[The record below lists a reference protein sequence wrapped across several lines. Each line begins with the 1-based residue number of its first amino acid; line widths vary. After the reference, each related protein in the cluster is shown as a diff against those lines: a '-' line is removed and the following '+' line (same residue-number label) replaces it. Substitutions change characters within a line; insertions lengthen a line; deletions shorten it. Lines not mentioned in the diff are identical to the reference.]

1 MDFIVLPD
9 HSAGVA
15 LAARFAGEGARVLC
29 HPSGRPWIIGHW
41 SDGEV
46 VTATAGDRSVALL
59 GRTVV
64 TGPVLTRWLRT
75 VRSVTELGDR
85 SLELPGCS
93 HLVGTFDGVT
103 CAQGTLALAYQIFY
117 AAVDGV
123 TVAASAPDR
132 LIRVTGAALD
142 ERSLSLCLLGP
153 YARAPWP
160 VSERTL
166 WRGVR
171 KLPAGHRLLMDTSG
185 GNRTSRWWYAP
196 APELPLAERADLLRE
211 RLLEAVASRVDPTG
225 AAGLSCDLSGGM
237 DSTSLCFAAEHQGIP
252 LTTVHMCPTDPSNP
266 DTTWAR
272 RCHPDLLSANHLV
285 VPRGALPGYFAQPDD
300 PVGARLE
307 GPTAMVHE
315 AMIEYLVR
323 LVAGAGSGR
332 HMRGDGSD
340 EIFHRTHAATAAM
353 IRRHPVRHFRSVLR
367 MKARRRWSVATTLR
381 SLRSPG
387 SYQRWLRRVAKDV
400 TRPYDFAIRPEW
412 DLPLRLPRWATP
424 QAAETVQE
432 LYYEAA
438 AAGTLPIIDDAG
450 QHEVLRL
457 VQLNGEAT
465 RQSSHIGAR
474 HGVTFE
480 APYLDD
486 RVVHAALSVRM
497 EDRARAGVNKPML
510 AAAMRGVVPSDVLE
524 RRDKGDGTRGMFASM
539 RRNRHYLEHLCRD
552 SELAQRGLVDPELL
566 HRIVLGPHLDLKAVV
581 PLSATWAAEQWLQS
595 LPEALRGGA
604 ALPTHQYV

>member
-9 HSAGVA
+9 HPAGGT
-15 LAARFAGEGARVLC
+15 LAVRFAGEGARVLY
-29 HPSGRPWIIGHW
+29 HPSGRPWIVGHW
-41 SDGEV
+41 NDGEV

-64 TGPVLTRWLRT
+64 TAPALAGWLRT
-75 VRSVTELGDR
+75 VRSVAELGER
-85 SLELPGCS
+85 SLDLPGCF

-123 TVAASAPDR
+123 TMAAGVPDR
-132 LIRVTGAALD
+132 LIRATGAVLD

-160 VSERTL
+160 VSERTM
-166 WRGVR
+166 WHGVH
-171 KLPAGHRLLMDTSG
+171 KLPPGHRLLVDATG
-185 GNRTSRWWYAP
+185 ADRTNRWWYAP
-196 APELPLAERADLLRE
+196 EPDVPLAELADQLRE
-211 RLLEAVASRVDPTG
+211 RLLEAVASRVDRTG
-225 AAGLSCDLSGGM
+225 SAGLSCDLSGGM

-272 RCHPDLLSANHLV
+272 RCQRDLPSANHV
-285 VPRGALPGYFAQPDD
+285 VVERGALPGYFAQPDD
-300 PVGARLE
+300 PVGTRLE

-353 IRRHPVRHFRSVLR
+353 IRRHPVRHLRSVLR
-367 MKARRRWSVATTLR
+367 MKARNRWSVATTLR
-381 SLRSPG
+381 SLRDPG
-387 SYQRWLRRVAKDV
+387 SYPRWLRRVAKDL
-400 TRPYDFAIRPEW
+400 TSPYDWTTRPEW

-424 QAAETVQE
+424 EAAETVRE

-438 AAGTLPIIDDAG
+438 ATGASPMIDEAG
-450 QHEVLRL
+450 QHEVFRL

-480 APYLDD
+480 APYVDD
-486 RVVHAALSVRM
+486 RVLHAGLSVRV
-497 EDRARAGVNKPML
+497 EDRARVGVNKPVL
-510 AAAMRGVVPSDVLE
+510 AAAMRGVVPPDVLE

-539 RRNRHYLEHLCRD
+539 RRNRRYLEQLGRD
-552 SELAQRGLVDPELL
+552 SELARRGLVDPELL
-566 HRIVLGPHLDLKAVV
+566 RRIASGPHLDLKAIA
-581 PLSATWAAEQWLQS
+581 PLSATWAAEQWLQA
-595 LPEALRGGA
+595 LPETLRAGA
-604 ALPTHQYV
+604 AQPTPQYA